1 MLVLPLWMRQ
11 TDERPP
17 YVREADR
24 IEEEFRR
31 YRDRLNAFFTLLRS
45 MVDQQPPGTAA
56 ILPRLQQQD
65 APPPASSR
73 FGYGVLPRLVD
84 GPPPANPPVSVF
96 SYSWPITDGYITGET
111 IKLDQAEAAL
121 RNLSN
126 ISSEEKTPLIG
137 NLILEYRKLLANQRT
152 IDQYIQYNQFW
163 QHAIAQDRP
172 RFDQLTKVYELMKSD
187 EPDTAQAIREVL
199 GKPAVPS
206 FVKIDRSKPDWVIVL
221 VPVYTDI
228 QDDEFLA
235 QAKSAIEELWQVR
248 DGDLTYLLALEI
260 RKVPPVAERGERID
274 VRAHAGRFP
283 EDGAV
288 FTTGA
293 QATHSLVGRYVALA
307 PGDLP
312 RRTLA
317 HEFGHVLGFRDGY
330 IRGYRDLGERGFE
343 ILELTSVFDDIMSAP
358 REGRVQAAHFR
369 LILDSREGK

>member
-1 MLVLPLWMRQ
+1 M
-11 TDERPP
+11 
-17 YVREADR
+17 
-24 IEEEFRR
+24 
-31 YRDRLNAFFTLLRS
+31 
-45 MVDQQPPGTAA
+45 
-56 ILPRLQQQD
+56 
-65 APPPASSR
+65 
-73 FGYGVLPRLVD
+73 
-84 GPPPANPPVSVF
+84 
-96 SYSWPITDGYITGET
+96 
-111 IKLDQAEAAL
+111 
-121 RNLSN
+121 
-126 ISSEEKTPLIG
+126 
-137 NLILEYRKLLANQRT
+137 
-152 IDQYIQYNQFW
+152 
-163 QHAIAQDRP
+163 
-172 RFDQLTKVYELMKSD
+172 
-187 EPDTAQAIREVL
+187 
-199 GKPAVPS
+199 
-206 FVKIDRSKPDWVIVL
+206 IVL

-274 VRAHAGRFP
+274 VRAHAGRLP

-369 LILDSREGK
+369 LILASREGK